1 MTTSVGAITLAQSA
15 TRLVLEIMR
24 ARSAIRLN
32 ALWQDG
38 GVAGR
43 YDALN
48 DTARNYA
55 FFLQALNLS
64 K

>member
-1 MTTSVGAITLAQSA
+1 MGAGH
-15 TRLVLEIMR
+15 
-24 ARSAIRLN
+24 
-32 ALWQDG
+32 G
-38 GVAGR
+38 GAAGR

-55 FFLQALNLS
+55 FFLDALGLA

>member
-1 MTTSVGAITLAQSA
+1 VPDWEGAKYLAKLRTLDTGKKA
-15 TRLVLEIMR
+15 TLLYSTMG
-24 ARSAIRLN
+24 AGH
-32 ALWQDG
+32 G

-55 FFLQALNLS
+55 FFLSALGLS